1 MQLGRRHLCKDSS
14 LRVLFEYVGGKILKT
29 ETFEVITEFENVPSA
44 QASLGSFK
52 EILCEVPEEIHEG

>member
-1 MQLGRRHLCKDSS
+1 
-14 LRVLFEYVGGKILKT
+14 VLFEYVGGKILKT